1 MSKNLS
7 LAAALLVGSVLL
19 AAFGQRGPDGPPG
32 TRAALQTQ
40 LAEYYDASDWDENG
54 SLQWWEINSRQ
65 ERIAEEYAEG
75 RDNFREWFLARF
87 DADKDGALSQAEL
100 KGEIPAYKAPARPYG
115 DDAIRNQAWHMVVG
129 VDGPGIGT
137 NRRWF
142 RQADA
147 DANGILTRAEAARGP
162 VAMFDRVDADHD
174 GAISTEERL
183 AARKTPPAA

>member
-32 TRAALQTQ
+32 TRAALQAQ

-54 SLQWWEINSRQ
+54 SLQWWEIHSRQ

-174 GAISTEERL
+174 GVITSGERL
-183 AARKTPPAA
+183 AARRAVPAG

>member
-1 MSKNLS
+1 MSKSLS

-32 TRAALQTQ
+32 TRAALQAQ

-54 SLQWWEINSRQ
+54 SLQWWEISSRQ

-129 VDGPGIGT
+129 GDGPGIGT

-174 GAISTEERL
+174 GIITSEERL